1 MRPRMRWIGRF
12 QASRRANVAASAALH
27 AGRSDAQTAALGLD
41 GLAKSLSP
49 IRAVGE
55 YLAWLVRQGLRSG
68 FAIIHVCGR
77 NCDFLD
83 QSRVGVSANMR
94 LEAIDCRPAFVFD
107 PARLAVAFA
116 RGGNDGGVDK
126 RSCLDPDRL
135 GLELGGDLVEQ
146 RLVQVLS
153 DEGFPEP
160 NEGGALRRGFIPR
173 EPAIA
178 SERRAIVQGFSELHV
193 RKIVPH
199 GKQHRLN
206 KANGGHAGSPFAE
219 QEMLANRRSIGAQSI
234 KSCRS
239 SSEQRRPASE
249 LTNARV
255 S

>member
-1 MRPRMRWIGRF
+1 MGAAFDIISDGGEADLQTRLCEPSPAHASKAVASLPRSEDFFDAATNAVDRPVPSLKTRQRF
-12 QASRRANVAASAALH
+12 RLVSTPH

-41 GLAKSLSP
+41 GLAKNLSP

-83 QSRVGVSANMR
+83 QSRVGVGADMR
-94 LEAIDCRPAFVFD
+94 LEAIDRRPAFVFD
-107 PARLAVAFA
+107 PARLVVAFA

-126 RSCLDPDRL
+126 RSCLNPDRL

-160 NEGGALRRGFIPR
+160 NEGGALRRGFIPQN
-173 EPAIA
+173 P
-178 SERRAIVQGFSELHV
+178 Q
-193 RKIVPH
+193 
-199 GKQHRLN
+199 
-206 KANGGHAGSPFAE
+206 
-219 QEMLANRRSIGAQSI
+219 
-234 KSCRS
+234 
-239 SSEQRRPASE
+239 
-249 LTNARV
+249 
-255 S
+255 

>member
-1 MRPRMRWIGRF
+1 MQTRLCEPSPAHASKAVASLPRSEDFLDAATNAVDRPVPSLKTRQRF
-12 QASRRANVAASAALH
+12 RLVSTPH

-83 QSRVGVSANMR
+83 QSRVGVGADMR
-94 LEAIDCRPAFVFD
+94 LEAIDRRPAFVFD
-107 PARLAVAFA
+107 PARLVIAFA

-153 DEGFPEP
+153 KRAFRNRTKVVRSGVASSPENP
-160 NEGGALRRGFIPR
+160 
-173 EPAIA
+173 
-178 SERRAIVQGFSELHV
+178 Q
-193 RKIVPH
+193 
-199 GKQHRLN
+199 
-206 KANGGHAGSPFAE
+206 
-219 QEMLANRRSIGAQSI
+219 
-234 KSCRS
+234 
-239 SSEQRRPASE
+239 
-249 LTNARV
+249 
-255 S
+255 